1 MSIVFFILFFLNFD
15 CVLRRSIIDRI
26 KYTVLLHKMADWEAL
41 SSHFPTVTS
50 KKQPESGSAGTN
62 SPEEQRSGRD
72 DLLKRFLLPSLLGPI
87 GRGVSEKCLCVVFSH
102 CFLSLFSEAHRLK
115 VTCAFLKAAVM
126 SWPKELKTPLCAVDL
141 GLYIGCWV

>member
-1 MSIVFFILFFLNFD
+1 MSTVFFILFFLNFD

-26 KYTVLLHKMADWEAL
+26 KYTVLIHKMADWEAL

-72 DLLKRFLLPSLLGPI
+72 DLLKCFLLPSLLGPI
-87 GRGVSEKCLCVVFSH
+87 GRGVSEKCLFVW
-102 CFLSLFSEAHRLK
+102 FLVIVSCLYSVK
-115 VTCAFLKAAVM
+115 
-126 SWPKELKTPLCAVDL
+126 PIDL
-141 GLYIGCWV
+141 R